1 MISRTH
7 TLDIISE
14 FDRFEAIIETAK
26 IYGKITVEEYMAAAD
41 EMWRLYYLSGTAKE
55 TSPAKRPDF
64 ECDPTCHS
72 GMLNSKYDHWD
83 GLD

>member
-14 FDRFEAIIETAK
+14 FDRFQAIIETAK
-26 IYGKITVEEYMAAAD
+26 IYGKITVGEYRAASE
-41 EMWRLYYLSGTAKE
+41 EMWRLYYLSGEDRETAK
-55 TSPAKRPDF
+55 AIDF
-64 ECDPTCHS
+64 LCDPTCHS
-72 GMLNSKYDHWD
+72 ELLGSRYDHWD